1 MRQVGIFV
9 CARYSY
15 CLECRFGGQLCSD
28 PEPYA
33 MAASL
38 EVGFGGDG
46 DSGRRQC
53 PLAIFICGSTV
64 RPGTVCGGVQTYAAA
79 ISSFLGDPSH
89 P

>member
-1 MRQVGIFV
+1 VPGIRIAWNV
-9 CARYSY
+9 DLVVY
-15 CLECRFGGQLCSD
+15 CVRSSD
-28 PEPYA
+28 PVPYA